1 MLLFTVLSMISSGAP
16 EVEIN
21 LPAAEYIRRE
31 QFDQYYCTFD
41 IYPEQTYLLKLIS
54 VTPKANAN
62 QLYTMRLQLLA
73 DKQPIPSPGMN
84 TMVTIRCDS
93 DSPRNLSVPGNAI
106 LQKNGK
112 ACVFV
117 YNPSDNKVSSREVTV
132 VRLMSDGRSIITSD
146 GLKPG
151 DLIVS
156 AGIHYIENGEIVKP
170 LPVASETNIGGL
182 L

>member
-1 MLLFTVLSMISSGAP
+1 MPF
-16 EVEIN
+16 
-21 LPAAEYIRRE
+21 
-31 QFDQYYCTFD
+31 C
-41 IYPEQTYLLKLIS
+41 K
-54 VTPKANAN
+54 
-62 QLYTMRLQLLA
+62 
-73 DKQPIPSPGMN
+73 
-84 TMVTIRCDS
+84 
-93 DSPRNLSVPGNAI
+93 
-106 LQKNGK
+106 KNGK

-170 LPVASETNIGGL
+170 VPVASETNIGGL